1 MTRTA
6 RVQEGFVSSL
16 MHERSRARRRARA
29 QSQPGGPMA
38 PTASALLVM
47 DVQSAIVER
56 FPDAAVL
63 DRAAAAVAAAR
74 AAGVPV
80 IYVRVAFRPG
90 HPEVSPRNKAFSA
103 VRERGGLAGDDAMAI
118 HPAVAPEPHEVVV
131 TKRRVSAFAGSDL
144 DVVLRAGA
152 IEELVLCG
160 IATSGV
166 VLSTLRAA
174 ADLDY
179 RLTVLRDACA
189 DGDAEVH
196 RVLMDKVFP
205 RQAEV
210 VDVAEWAGALSAP
223 VSAGPESPSSLA
235 QPGR

>member
-1 MTRTA
+1 
-6 RVQEGFVSSL
+6 
-16 MHERSRARRRARA
+16 
-29 QSQPGGPMA
+29 
-38 PTASALLVM
+38 M
-47 DVQSAIVER
+47 DVQNSIVER
-56 FPDAAVL
+56 FPDAGVL

-74 AAGVPV
+74 GAGVPV

-90 HPEVSPRNKAFSA
+90 HPEVSPRNKSFAA
-103 VRERGGLAGDDAMAI
+103 LRDGGGLADDDATAI
-118 HPAVAPEPHEVVV
+118 HPAVAPEPGEVVV

-152 IEELVLCG
+152 VEELVLCG

-179 RLTVLRDACA
+179 GLTVLRDACA
-189 DGDAEVH
+189 DSDPEVH
-196 RVLMDKVFP
+196 HVLMDKVFP

-210 VDVAEWAGALSAP
+210 VDVTDWAAALAAP
-223 VSAGPESPSSLA
+223 VA
-235 QPGR
+235 QHGR

>member
-1 MTRTA
+1 M
-6 RVQEGFVSSL
+6 SS
-16 MHERSRARRRARA
+16 
-29 QSQPGGPMA
+29 PV
-38 PTASALLVM
+38 TALLVM
-47 DVQSAIVER
+47 DVQNSIVER
-56 FPDAAVL
+56 FADATVL

-74 AAGVPV
+74 GAGVPV

-90 HPEVSPRNKAFSA
+90 YPEVSPRNKSFAA
-103 VRERGGLAGDDAMAI
+103 LRDGGGLADDDARTI
-118 HPAVAPEPHEVVV
+118 HPAVAPEPGEVVV

-152 IEELVLCG
+152 VEELVLCG

-179 RLTVLRDACA
+179 GLTVLRDACT
-189 DGDAEVH
+189 DSDPEVH

-210 VDVAEWAGALSAP
+210 VDVTDWAAALA
-223 VSAGPESPSSLA
+223 ARSPRAARLA
-235 QPGR
+235 RR

>member
-1 MTRTA
+1 M
-6 RVQEGFVSSL
+6 SS
-16 MHERSRARRRARA
+16 
-29 QSQPGGPMA
+29 P
-38 PTASALLVM
+38 ASALLVM
-47 DVQSAIVER
+47 DVQNSIVER
-56 FPDAAVL
+56 FPDAGVL

-74 AAGVPV
+74 GAGVPV

-90 HPEVSPRNKAFSA
+90 HPEVSPRNKSFAA
-103 VRERGGLAGDDAMAI
+103 LRDGGGLADDDAREI
-118 HPAVAPEPHEVVV
+118 HPAVAPEPGEVVV

-152 IEELVLCG
+152 VEELVVCG

-179 RLTVLRDACA
+179 GLTVLRDACT
-189 DGDAEVH
+189 DSDPEVH

-210 VDVAEWAGALSAP
+210 VDVADWAAAPRDRLGSLSAP
-223 VSAGPESPSSLA
+223 RG
-235 QPGR
+235 

>member
-1 MTRTA
+1 M
-6 RVQEGFVSSL
+6 SS
-16 MHERSRARRRARA
+16 
-29 QSQPGGPMA
+29 P
-38 PTASALLVM
+38 ASALLVM
-47 DVQSAIVER
+47 DVQNSIVER
-56 FPDAAVL
+56 FPDAGVL

-74 AAGVPV
+74 GAGVPV

-90 HPEVSPRNKAFSA
+90 HPEVSPRNKSFAA
-103 VRERGGLAGDDAMAI
+103 LRDGGGLADDDATAI
-118 HPAVAPEPHEVVV
+118 HPAVAPEPGEVVV

-152 IEELVLCG
+152 VEELVLCG

-179 RLTVLRDACA
+179 GLTVLRDACA
-189 DGDAEVH
+189 DSDPEVH
-196 RVLMDKVFP
+196 HVLMDKVFP

-210 VDVAEWAGALSAP
+210 VDVTDWAAALAAP
-223 VSAGPESPSSLA
+223 VA
-235 QPGR
+235 QHGR